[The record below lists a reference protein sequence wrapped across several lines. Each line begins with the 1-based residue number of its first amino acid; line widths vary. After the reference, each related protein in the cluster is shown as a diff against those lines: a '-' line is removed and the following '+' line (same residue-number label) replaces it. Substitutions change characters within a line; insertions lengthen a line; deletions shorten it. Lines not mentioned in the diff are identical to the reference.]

1 MIEGIILTETDI
13 IQKFGIIVRE
23 FDGNLLPDELG
34 FYDPVT
40 NVAFVSDKLS
50 QIERIKVLLHELGHK
65 EHSISEYRNARIRC
79 ENEADRNMIHHLV
92 VDAISQLEDAR
103 EFNYLKFMEFYN
115 LTTTTEEIM
124 VREEYLGLLENC

>member
-1 MIEGIILTETDI
+1 MTETDI

-40 NVAFVSDKLS
+40 KVAFVSDKLTR
-50 QIERIKVLLHELGHK
+50 IERIKVLLHELGHR
-65 EHSISEYRNARIRC
+65 EHSTAEYHNARIRC

-124 VREEYLGLLENC
+124 VREEYLGLIEDY